1 MRLRTY
7 TGDSL
12 STVMAQVRR
21 ELGPDAVIIS
31 TTDSPEG
38 GVQVRAA
45 AERGAVQPRAETPEA
60 ALAKREKARITARG
74 EADEGLTRIARALG
88 WHLPPERASEAL
100 MDSAMALE
108 DGEATA
114 TLARALDQRYG
125 VHPLEPDPGR
135 PVLLAGPPGSG
146 KSSAIAKL
154 GARAVAQGHA
164 PVLVSADSRAGAA
177 EQMTAYADALDL
189 PLECVTG
196 PRELRSVLEGLP
208 AGPVLIDVAGLNPF
222 DLDQLDDL
230 AALADASDG
239 EIVAVLDAGMT
250 PGDAEDAAALFSSIG
265 AGRVIATKL
274 DIARRLG
281 ALLAFGEAG
290 LAYAQISASPY
301 IGDGLAPAT
310 ALRLSRLLLEDPGEE
325 LPA

>member
-1 MRLRTY
+1 MNWQDEIAAAAGRIAGHVVRTPVLHFDGFGLDRPVMLKMEQMQP
-7 TGDSL
+7 TGSFKARGAFHSL
-12 STVMAQVRR
+12 ISLPV
-21 ELGPDAVIIS
+21 PDAGIVAAS
-31 TTDSPEG
+31 G
-38 GVQVRAA
+38 GNHGAA
-45 AERGAVQPRAETPEA
+45 AAFA
-60 ALAKREKARITARG
+60 ASRLGHRARIFV
-74 EADEGLTRIARALG
+74 
-88 WHLPPERASEAL
+88 PE
-100 MDSAMALE
+100 M
-108 DGEATA
+108 
-114 TLARALDQRYG
+114 
-125 VHPLEPDPGR
+125 
-135 PVLLAGPPGSG
+135 AGPSKIALIERSGADLTVVPG
-146 KSSAIAKL
+146 
-154 GARAVAQGHA
+154 
-164 PVLVSADSRAGAA
+164 
-177 EQMTAYADALDL
+177 AYADALDL

>member
-1 MRLRTY
+1 MRLRTF
-7 TGDSL
+7 TGDTL

-31 TTDSPEG
+31 TGDAPDG
-38 GVQVRAA
+38 GVEVRAA
-45 AERGAVQPRAETPEA
+45 AERGAIEPKTDTPET
-60 ALAKREKARITARG
+60 ALARRDKARSEARDG
-74 EADEGLTRIARALG
+74 EADGISRIARALS

-100 MDSAMALE
+100 IDSALALE

-125 VHPLEPDPGR
+125 VHPIEIDPGR
-135 PVLLAGPPGSG
+135 PLLLAGPPGSG

-154 GARAVAQGHA
+154 AARAVTQGV
-164 PVLVSADSRAGAA
+164 PPLLISADNRAGAS

-189 PLECVTG
+189 PFEAVTG
-196 PRELRSVLEGLP
+196 PRELRTVLEGAP
-208 AGPVLIDVAGLNPF
+208 AGPVLVDVAGLNPF

-230 AALADASDG
+230 AVLADAADG
-239 EIVAVLDAGMT
+239 EVVAVLDAGMT
-250 PGDAEDAAALFSSIG
+250 PGDAEDAAALFTSVG

-274 DIARRLG
+274 DLARRIG
-281 ALLAFGEAG
+281 ALLSFGEAG
-290 LAYAQISASPY
+290 LAYAHISASPY

-310 ALRLSRLLLEDPGEE
+310 ALRLARVLLEDPGED
-325 LPA
+325 LLA

>member
-1 MRLRTY
+1 MRLRTF
-7 TGDSL
+7 TGQTL
-12 STVMAQVRR
+12 STVMEQVRR

-31 TTDSPEG
+31 TTDASDG
-38 GVQVRAA
+38 GVEVRAA
-45 AERGAVQPRAETPEA
+45 AERGAVHAKGETPET
-60 ALAKREKARITARG
+60 ALARRDQARTKARG
-74 EADEGLTRIARALG
+74 EADEGLTKIARALG

-146 KSSAIAKL
+146 KSSALAKL
-154 GARAVAQGHA
+154 AARAVTQGHA
-164 PVLVSADSRAGAA
+164 PMLVSADSRAGSA

-189 PLECVTG
+189 PFEGVTG
-196 PRELRSVLEGLP
+196 PRELRALLESS
-208 AGPVLIDVAGLNPF
+208 ADGPVLIDVAGLNPF

-230 AALADASDG
+230 AALADAADG